1 MKRLLTAF
9 LIALIP
15 SLVLAQGSGT
25 PANLRVLTDAN
36 GYLVV
41 AGASQTAPV
50 TQSTFSQTRL
60 STDANGYLQVIVVGG
75 PIAPDSI
82 CLDGTNQDVCLHRN
96 AANYLGLRNGVNP
109 QAFSIAATDDNTNY
123 ERLVLSSSGVG
134 SPFYIET
141 EKGGTGGNTNLY
153 IQSEGS
159 QILFSTADTLAQ
171 GWQIT
176 SGNFLATTDNLYNI
190 GASGATRPQ
199 YIYVSKTL
207 FSEYSGIGTTTTA
220 GLTLQNLTVAAAGAQ
235 QYSPGL
241 SQIGYGWKTDATA
254 ASQPVEVRW
263 ELRPVQG
270 AVSPSYNYILMGRV
284 NVGSWS
290 DHLTITSQGNL
301 TPGSNVVLG
310 DTRGLYWFS
319 RGSWS
324 SSADGA
330 YTLNNNGF
338 TANLA
343 VGLSATGGA
352 KLASHAISLA
362 QDATTLIAAAP
373 VGILT
378 VTNTTDSNV
387 CTFSLIGTGVVAEIT
402 DATGGCSATKD
413 NAATVNVYYDT
424 DGVYVQNKITAI
436 KSVRLVL
443 NGV

>member
-36 GYLVV
+36 GYLAVV
-41 AGASQTAPV
+41 GGAQTAP
-50 TQSTFSQTRL
+50 TTTSTFSNTRL
-60 STDANGYLQVIVVGG
+60 QTDANGYLYVVITGGTVTG
-75 PIAPDSI
+75 PILLPDGSVTAPSLAFTGDTGNNSG
-82 CLDGTNQDVCLHRN
+82 L
-96 AANYLGLRNGVNP
+96 YLVGQNEVGITTNGVL
-109 QAFSIAATDDNTNY
+109 SINFATSSIISY
-123 ERLVLSSSGVG
+123 HPIYLSGAG
-134 SPFYIET
+134 SHLEAGAVNASNI
-141 EKGGTGGNTNLY
+141 
-153 IQSEGS
+153 GS
-159 QILFSTADTLAQ
+159 
-171 GWQIT
+171 
-176 SGNFLATTDNLYNI
+176 ATTPFFAGFF
-190 GASGATRPQ
+190 GAQS
-199 YIYVSKTL
+199 
-207 FSEYSGIGTTTTA
+207 IGTTTTA
-220 GLTLQNLTVAAAGAQ
+220 GLTLQNLTAAAAGAQ

-241 SQIGYGWKTDATA
+241 SFIGHGWKTDATA
-254 ASQPVEVRW
+254 ASQPVEARW

-270 AVSPSYNYILMGRV
+270 AASPSYNYILMGRV

-362 QDATTLIAAAP
+362 QDATTKVGTAP

-424 DGVYVQNKITAI
+424 DGVYVQNKITAT
-436 KSVRLVL
+436 KSVRLML